1 MLMKWVGGENL
12 LLGVRPLE
20 GQEHKASKGKAGDS
34 GSCGM
39 PAVDQYTSQ
48 ICKSPH
54 AVAFHHISSR
64 QMQHDLA
71 CAQCLCL

>member
-34 GSCGM
+34 GSCGL
-39 PAVDQYTSQ
+39 PAVDQYTS
-48 ICKSPH
+48 PN
-54 AVAFHHISSR
+54 
-64 QMQHDLA
+64 L
-71 CAQCLCL
+71 